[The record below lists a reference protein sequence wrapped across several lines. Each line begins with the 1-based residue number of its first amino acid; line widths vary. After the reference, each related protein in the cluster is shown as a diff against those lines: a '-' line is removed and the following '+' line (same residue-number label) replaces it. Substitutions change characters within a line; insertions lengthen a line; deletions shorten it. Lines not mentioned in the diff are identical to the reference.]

1 MIEEKITR
9 SELKEKRTANR
20 KVFENQDHSRTVEIY
35 MEPVHYED
43 EDGNWKEMDDTLE
56 EVAFGRSTGGTGT
69 RKFCNNKGK
78 LAIQLMDSA
87 EPAATASLTMDT
99 CALRWGMEGAAASV
113 KAEKTEA
120 ILLKSENLEE
130 NICRITFLS
139 DQMWLKAQE
148 RIYPVVIDPVTT
160 TSKKASEIYDAHVD
174 SLYEEDNFQK
184 SIIQC
189 VVKPLA
195 LALNLTHK

>member
-1 MIEEKITR
+1 MTKEKITR

-43 EDGNWKEMDDTLE
+43 EDGSWKEMDDTLE
-56 EVAFGRSTGGTGT
+56 EVASGRSIGGTGN

-113 KAEKTEA
+113 KAEK
-120 ILLKSENLEE
+120 N
-130 NICRITFLS
+130 R
-139 DQMWLKAQE
+139 
-148 RIYPVVIDPVTT
+148 R
-160 TSKKASEIYDAHVD
+160 
-174 SLYEEDNFQK
+174 
-184 SIIQC
+184 
-189 VVKPLA
+189 
-195 LALNLTHK
+195 

>member
-1 MIEEKITR
+1 MTKEKITR

-99 CALRWGMEGAAASV
+99 CALRWGMERCSGF
-113 KAEKTEA
+113 
-120 ILLKSENLEE
+120 
-130 NICRITFLS
+130 C
-139 DQMWLKAQE
+139 
-148 RIYPVVIDPVTT
+148 
-160 TSKKASEIYDAHVD
+160 
-174 SLYEEDNFQK
+174 
-184 SIIQC
+184 
-189 VVKPLA
+189 
-195 LALNLTHK
+195 